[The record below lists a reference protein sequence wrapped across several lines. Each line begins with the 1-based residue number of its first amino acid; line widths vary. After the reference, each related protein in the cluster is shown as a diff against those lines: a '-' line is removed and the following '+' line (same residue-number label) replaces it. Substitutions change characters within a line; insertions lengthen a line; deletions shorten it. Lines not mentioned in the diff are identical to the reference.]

1 MKSYNIHFIRHGA
14 CEESRKGVYVGTKDV
29 ELSKDGIKELKK
41 LDKEFVYPGT
51 AVVFTS
57 PLKRCLQTCEILY
70 PAMKPIVIDDL
81 RECSF
86 GEWEGRTADSL
97 VSNEDF
103 KKWLAGDTSV
113 KPPKGESGAEFTKRI
128 CKIFQNIVDGLIK
141 TGNTDA
147 VIVTHGGV
155 IMTLLSIYGL
165 PQAKPFDWAM
175 DDGCGF
181 SIRIMPSLWMRD
193 KVAEVYSRL
202 PYEKEKD
209 EYDDTDSIAY
219 FDDYS
224 GNDPDDREDI

>member
-1 MKSYNIHFIRHGA
+1 MKSYRIHFIRHGA
-14 CEESRKGVYVGTKDV
+14 CDETRKGIYAGTKDYSLGK
-29 ELSKDGIKELKK
+29 EGIKELKA
-41 LDKEFVYPGT
+41 LDSDYKYPGT
-51 AVVFTS
+51 AVVFSS

-70 PAMKPIVIDDL
+70 PAMKPIIIDDL

-97 VSNEDF
+97 ASNEDF

-113 KPPKGESGAEFTKRI
+113 KPPKGESGAEFTRRI
-128 CKIFQNIVDGLIK
+128 CRIFQDIVDGLIK

-155 IMTLLSIYGL
+155 IMTLLSVYGL

-181 SIRIMPSLWMRD
+181 SMRIMPALWMRD
-193 KVAEVYSRL
+193 RVGEVYARI
-202 PYEKEKD
+202 PAKKEQD
-209 EYDDTDSIAY
+209 EYDEAIAY
-219 FDDYS
+219 FDEY
-224 GNDPDDREDI
+224 E